1 MTLHTEH
8 LADLRIISGLTDETI
23 QAAGIYTVP
32 PDEIGQGKNRKGLPV
47 GVMSALAFPYPG
59 CGGFERFKVWWDEGR
74 QGEKPKYLQKTET
87 PNHLYF
93 PPTADL
99 QGDGTLMVV
108 EGEKKALV
116 LWQVGYQVVGL
127 GGVWNWCE
135 KGQGYRKPKES
146 RPIPDLDLVSWRRPV
161 TIIFDSDGY
170 DNHNVRLAAYR
181 LARELS
187 RRGATVNI
195 LFIPCEVSQ

>member
-1 MTLHTEH
+1 MNPMTLHPEH
-8 LADLRIISGLTDETI
+8 LEDLRIISGLTDETI

-116 LWQVGYQVVGL
+116 LWQVGLSGGGPGRCLELVREGPRIPEAQGIPAHPGL
-127 GGVWNWCE
+127 GPGE
-135 KGQGYRKPKES
+135 
-146 RPIPDLDLVSWRRPV
+146 
-161 TIIFDSDGY
+161 
-170 DNHNVRLAAYR
+170 LAT
-181 LARELS
+181 ARYHHL
-187 RRGATVNI
+187 
-195 LFIPCEVSQ
+195 